1 MMVVTQETKSRLKRR
16 IKKEYIAKYDRKTGP
31 TFDKSKA
38 KSKQPVEL
46 ETILSWKAPPK
57 PL

>member
-46 ETILSWKAPPK
+46 ETILS
-57 PL
+57 